1 MINLSRYRQR
11 PLRQRAA
18 LMGVFALGA
27 VAMVWKLWSP
37 ATSAMPQT
45 QWLRVEPQVLENRLG
60 LTGRIQAAATLTLS
74 APFEGMIKDVLVNEG
89 QRVEASQPL
98 LTLDTGLLDIQLR
111 QALADLLKAQRTV
124 QDMQH
129 WEQGQ
134 EVARARRTLNNARIS
149 LANTEA
155 NLKDTRTLFERGIVA
170 RMEVDALAQQAQA
183 QRLDLSAAQDEL
195 QAALD
200 RGRGEN
206 RQIAEMELANAQSR
220 HQTLMAMQAQQVV
233 RAPFAGVLV
242 RPAAPETDKRQ
253 PLQPGMRVSQG
264 MPLFG
269 LVNPDHLQ
277 VVASL
282 DEADLHQLHE
292 GMAVD
297 ISGDGFA
304 GLTLYGHIQT
314 IGIEGRVADVA
325 GAGARYDVLVTV
337 ATPSAEQR
345 QRLRLGMSA
354 RLSVVT
360 YRNEHGI
367 AVPAEA
373 LHTDEAGNSYILFRQ
388 DADSAPQRR
397 TVVPGVAV
405 PQGVEVKGLPD
416 EGPGFVEITNNSGAA
431 E

>member
-18 LMGVFALGA
+18 LIGVFALGA

-206 RQIAEMELANAQSR
+206 RQIAEMEQANAQSR

-277 VVASL
+277 
-282 DEADLHQLHE
+282 
-292 GMAVD
+292 
-297 ISGDGFA
+297 
-304 GLTLYGHIQT
+304 
-314 IGIEGRVADVA
+314 
-325 GAGARYDVLVTV
+325 
-337 ATPSAEQR
+337 
-345 QRLRLGMSA
+345 
-354 RLSVVT
+354 
-360 YRNEHGI
+360 
-367 AVPAEA
+367 
-373 LHTDEAGNSYILFRQ
+373 
-388 DADSAPQRR
+388 
-397 TVVPGVAV
+397 
-405 PQGVEVKGLPD
+405 
-416 EGPGFVEITNNSGAA
+416 
-431 E
+431 